1 MKKTASETWPR
12 LTEERIKLPWL
23 KIDFDKFMV
32 EGESEEEASNS
43 QGVRLKGGGEEG
55 VRLKGGGGRGG
66 MHMII
71 GENETTGGIVGRPVK
86 DLPAT
91 DVVFVVVSDRAQW

>member
-32 EGESEEEASNS
+32 EGESEEEANNT
-43 QGVRLKGGGEEG
+43 QGVRLKRMKWG
-55 VRLKGGGGRGG
+55 GGGGRGG

-71 GENETTGGIVGRPVK
+71 GEN
-86 DLPAT
+86 
-91 DVVFVVVSDRAQW
+91 